1 MGHGGSAC
9 AMWRWPQVG
18 GAGRLDEP
26 DAARPYPPHPSH
38 PHAAGAA
45 RGRWA
50 ARVIMPRVPCKALL
64 ARGRGGRGSRNSG
77 AEISSP
83 GRPAAT
89 PRSHHFV
96 AGRGAGRAVCAGAG
110 PGVVGLALGR
120 IRTQHAHLRKKQ
132 TNAAARTRHTP
143 RHGSPRRH
151 YPPPAH
157 ALDTYDLTDERHLQ
171 ADPPSLAPSAPG
183 RDPFHVQTDHA
194 PTAQIDAFGGVSAH
208 ERASACLQTSSKSP
222 AGCSL

>member
-64 ARGRGGRGSRNSG
+64 ARGSRV
-77 AEISSP
+77 AELARRSRPPVAPGPARRLRAATTSSP
-83 GRPAAT
+83 
-89 PRSHHFV
+89 V
-96 AGRGAGRAVCAGAG
+96 E
-110 PGVVGLALGR
+110 ALGV
-120 IRTQHAHLRKKQ
+120 LC
-132 TNAAARTRHTP
+132 AR
-143 RHGSPRRH
+143 
-151 YPPPAH
+151 
-157 ALDTYDLTDERHLQ
+157 
-171 ADPPSLAPSAPG
+171 APG
-183 RDPFHVQTDHA
+183 RAWCGSCPRPYTNSSRASSSEETRLTPQQEHTAHPITDHRGVMRLGRT
-194 PTAQIDAFGGVSAH
+194 PRTPRTRTPQAQPADAGQLV
-208 ERASACLQTSSKSP
+208 
-222 AGCSL
+222 

>member
-1 MGHGGSAC
+1 MAVAHVRC
-9 AMWRWPQVG
+9 
-18 GAGRLDEP
+18 GAGRGS
-26 DAARPYPPHPSH
+26 AARPYPPHPSH

-64 ARGRGGRGSRNSG
+64 ARGSRV
-77 AEISSP
+77 AELARRSRPPVAP
-83 GRPAAT
+83 GPAAT

-110 PGVVGLALGR
+110 PGVVRVLPPAVYELNTRIIFGR
-120 IRTQHAHLRKKQ
+120 NEI
-132 TNAAARTRHTP
+132 NAAARTHRP
-143 RHGSPRRH
+143 SDHGSPRRH